1 MPDTIIE
8 TITECNKGTLIAI
21 GAYVPV
27 SGAIAM
33 ARRVTATGA
42 V

>member
-27 SGAIAM
+27 SGAIAV
-33 ARRVTATGA
+33 ARRATAMGA
-42 V
+42 A